1 MASNTMIR
9 DTSQSDIIVTRESR
23 FGRKKLLLAAV
34 AGAAL
39 LLGVS
44 AYSAVSPWLS
54 AERTVSADR
63 LRIMPVVRGNFERS
77 ISVQGTVDAAI
88 RPTVYSLSEG
98 VVTLHVKAGD
108 TVEKDQ
114 LIAEIDNPEARSA
127 LKQEEAR
134 LQQVGTDLA
143 RLRITSDQQKLA
155 NAQELALQ
163 RIELDAAERRVRR
176 TGEALAKNVISR
188 QDHEEAED
196 TLATAQTRLKHNSER
211 VRLESDRLNFEV
223 KSKALEVERQELA
236 LAEVRRRVDEL
247 RILSPTAGVVG
258 NVAVQERDKVALN
271 QALMTVVD
279 LSAYEVLVTIPESY
293 SDDLAPPLKASINVQ
308 GRVFTGSLTSIS
320 PEVRD
325 GHVEGRIA
333 LDDSSGAGL
342 KQKQRLTAKIVLDSR
357 PDALTVP
364 RGPFLEDGAGRVA
377 YVVDGKL
384 ATLRPIK
391 TGAVGVSDVEILDG
405 LREGEQVVIS
415 STSAFEQAKTVL
427 IR

>member
-1 MASNTMIR
+1 
-9 DTSQSDIIVTRESR
+9 
-23 FGRKKLLLAAV
+23 
-34 AGAAL
+34 
-39 LLGVS
+39 
-44 AYSAVSPWLS
+44 
-54 AERTVSADR
+54 
-63 LRIMPVVRGNFERS
+63 
-77 ISVQGTVDAAI
+77 
-88 RPTVYSLSEG
+88 
-98 VVTLHVKAGD
+98 
-108 TVEKDQ
+108 
-114 LIAEIDNPEARSA
+114 
-127 LKQEEAR
+127 
-134 LQQVGTDLA
+134 
-143 RLRITSDQQKLA
+143 
-155 NAQELALQ
+155 
-163 RIELDAAERRVRR
+163 
-176 TGEALAKNVISR
+176 
-188 QDHEEAED
+188 
-196 TLATAQTRLKHNSER
+196 

-223 KSKALEVERQELA
+223 KSKALEVEQQELA
-236 LAEVRRRVDEL
+236 LAEVRRRVEEL

-258 NVAVQERDKVALN
+258 NIAVQERDKVALN

-384 ATLRPIK
+384 AALRPIK